1 MTSNNEPTR
10 ERIEAAKE
18 HAEKG
23 AQYYNGALNDYKNK
37 FKKEPE
43 MFLEGEYDATFDY
56 IENRIE
62 YYDTY
67 LALANAELERQSVT
81 EEDVAEAIERV
92 NEQINTL
99 ADIIDE
105 LVEEQGEEA
114 MVRDVKEALRT
125 EITCLAALEAV
136 RWRDAAVEWPEEEM
150 HMVVKIS
157 FISVPIVAYKPEK
170 SEHVQLPN
178 SYGAEYSRSVIKKYL
193 PLPKWEEEAINR
205 AFDDDHRG
213 IGLTD

>member
-1 MTSNNEPTR
+1 MSNELTKDRVERAIEHLTALRGEYISAAGFTSNPKHGRMFRDRASHLKT
-10 ERIEAAKE
+10 
-18 HAEKG
+18 
-23 AQYYNGALNDYKNK
+23 AL
-37 FKKEPE
+37 
-43 MFLEGEYDATFDY
+43 DALD
-56 IENRIE
+56 
-62 YYDTY
+62 
-67 LALANAELERQSVT
+67 
-81 EEDVAEAIERV
+81 
-92 NEQINTL
+92 
-99 ADIIDE
+99 
-105 LVEEQGEEA
+105 
-114 MVRDVKEALRT
+114 
-125 EITCLAALEAV
+125 AV

>member
-1 MTSNNEPTR
+1 MEPLSCNYNLTKDKVERAIELHQR
-10 ERIEAAKE
+10 ELEI
-18 HAEKG
+18 
-23 AQYYNGALNDYKNK
+23 LNDNLDSD
-37 FKKEPE
+37 ERNNWE
-43 MFLEGEYDATFDY
+43 LRDY
-56 IENRIE
+56 ISA
-62 YYDTY
+62 YKT
-67 LALANAELERQSVT
+67 A
-81 EEDVAEAIERV
+81 
-92 NEQINTL
+92 
-99 ADIIDE
+99 
-105 LVEEQGEEA
+105 
-114 MVRDVKEALRT
+114 
-125 EITCLAALEAV
+125 LAALDAV

>member
-1 MTSNNEPTR
+1 MNNKLTP

-62 YYDTY
+62 YYDTS

-125 EITCLAALEAV
+125 EITCLAALQAYRPEREAC
-136 RWRDAAVEWPEEEM
+136 EWDCEPGAEEM
-150 HMVVKIS
+150 RKELS
-157 FISVPIVAYKPEK
+157 AK
-170 SEHVQLPN
+170 
-178 SYGAEYSRSVIKKYL
+178 YGHAINALMDYNKTVYDWYDKFGPRQYCPFCGGRIGKQVREEYSDEDEREDESWTY
-193 PLPKWEEEAINR
+193 
-205 AFDDDHRG
+205 
-213 IGLTD
+213 